1 VEHLVQKAR
10 KEGIVQEVKEKLSK
24 SQVVILTD
32 YRGLNVA
39 EITDLRRQLREEGI
53 EFKVVKNTLTKI
65 AAGELGY
72 ESLKD
77 HLEGPTAVAFGY
89 QDPVTA
95 AKILAKF
102 AKGNEKLEIKAG
114 MLAGGVIDLEAIR
127 ALADLPSR
135 EVLLGRVL
143 GAFQSPLTAFAGV
156 LQGNIRNL
164 IQVLNAIRE
173 EKEKSA

>member
-1 VEHLVQKAR
+1 MAQKA
-10 KEGIVQEVKEKLSK
+10 KKTGIVQDIKKRLEK

-39 EITDLRRQLREEGI
+39 AITELRRQLREEGI

-65 AAGELGY
+65 AAHELGY
-72 ESLKD
+72 DALKEQ
-77 HLEGPTAVAFGY
+77 LEGPTAVAFSY
-89 QDPVTA
+89 QDPVAA
-95 AKILAKF
+95 AKILTKF
-102 AKGNEKLEIKAG
+102 AKGNDKLEIKGG
-114 MLAGGVIDLEAIR
+114 MLEGNFLDLAAIR
-127 ALADLPSR
+127 ELADLPSR

-164 IQVLNAIRE
+164 VYVLDSIRE
-173 EKEKSA
+173 QKEQSA

>member
-1 VEHLVQKAR
+1 MVQRAR
-10 KEGIVQEVKEKLSK
+10 KEGIVQDIKEKLGK

-72 ESLKD
+72 ENLKD

-89 QDPVTA
+89 HDPVTA

-102 AKGNEKLEIKAG
+102 AKGNDKLEIKAG
-114 MLAGGVIDLEAIR
+114 LLEGGIIDLEGIR

-135 EVLLGRVL
+135 EVLLSRVL
-143 GAFQSPLTAFAGV
+143 GVFQSPLTAFASV

-164 IQVLNAIRE
+164 VYVLDAIRE
-173 EKEKSA
+173 QKEKSA